1 MKRILLTG
9 MSGAGKSTVLGEL
22 AARGYCAVDAD
33 SDEYSEW
40 VDISEYSHAAGSP
53 VEPGRD
59 WVWRADRMQALLS
72 APGEG
77 ALFVSGCAPNMRA
90 FLPQFSL
97 VILLS
102 APADVTLERLRA
114 RANNAYGKR
123 PEEAARVLDLK
134 QQVEPLL
141 RRAAHHEIDTSA
153 ALAEVV
159 AAVLRLALPGAQ
171 GAMP

>member
-9 MSGAGKSTVLGEL
+9 MVGRREVDRAGAVS

-77 ALFVSGCAPNMRA
+77 ALFVSGCAPTCA
-90 FLPQFSL
+90 CFCPS
-97 VILLS
+97 S
-102 APADVTLERLRA
+102 AW
-114 RANNAYGKR
+114 
-123 PEEAARVLDLK
+123 
-134 QQVEPLL
+134 
-141 RRAAHHEIDTSA
+141 
-153 ALAEVV
+153 
-159 AAVLRLALPGAQ
+159 
-171 GAMP
+171 

>member
-1 MKRILLTG
+1 MSRILLTG
-9 MSGAGKSTVLGEL
+9 ISGVGKSAVIEEL
-22 AARGYCAVDAD
+22 VARGYQAVDAD

-40 VDISEYSHAAGSP
+40 VETGPDAHTAGSP

-59 WVWRADRMQALLS
+59 WVWRAERMQALLDS
-72 APGEG
+72 AGDG
-77 ALFVSGCAPNMRA
+77 ALFVSGCSPNMRA

-102 APADVTLERLRA
+102 APADTTLERLRT
-114 RANNAYGKR
+114 RTNNAYGKR
-123 PEEAARVLDLK
+123 PDQAARVLELK

-153 ALAEVV
+153 PLADVV
-159 AAVLRLALPGAQ
+159 AAVLGLALPGAQ
-171 GAMP
+171 GAAH